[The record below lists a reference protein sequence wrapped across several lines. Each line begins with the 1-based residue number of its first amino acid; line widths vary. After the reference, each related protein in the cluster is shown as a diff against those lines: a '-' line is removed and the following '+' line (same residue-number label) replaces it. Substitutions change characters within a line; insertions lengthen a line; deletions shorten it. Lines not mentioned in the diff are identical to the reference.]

1 MSIRVSRRSLLVA
14 TLIAASGVLPVHA
27 QNKHWLL
34 GSWEGG
40 RKNLAANTRTGSERT
55 LVVKSVS
62 PDGSSAKAQWVVS
75 TTTVNVTLAI
85 AGDVVTFTT
94 PGAQGNSYRL
104 VRKGDVLDGSW
115 TTQSSGHGGAIELK
129 KK

>member
-1 MSIRVSRRSLLVA
+1 MNSLLSRRRFLLA
-14 TLIAASGVLPVHA
+14 TLVTASGALPVQA
-27 QNKHWLL
+27 QTRHWLV
-34 GSWEGG
+34 GTWEGG
-40 RKNLAANTRTGSERT
+40 RKNVGASSRTGAERT

-62 PDGSSAKAQWVVS
+62 SDGASAKAQWAVS
-75 TTTVNVTLAI
+75 TATVNVSLAI

-104 VRKGDVLDGSW
+104 VRRGDVLDGSW

-129 KK
+129 KR